1 LLDQQRM
8 KPAEGDPVQ
17 DPMANMSKDVS
28 TTSSVAGTT
37 IDAKKCEEDE
47 KLNSDLASNLT
58 TSVNGDMQHQLNH
71 VSSEDELPG
80 QCMVASDELLQG
92 HGLSWVSDFDA
103 GISEPITEPDLKK
116 ARIFD
121 VGSGITE
128 SESLAES
135 ESKRIK
141 STSEAAIDTNNIV
154 QKAESLAFKIEELF
168 KLFGGVNKKYKEQGR
183 SLLFNLKDKSNPELR
198 ERVLSGD
205 IVPERL
211 CSMTAEEL
219 ASKELSQWRLAK
231 AEELA
236 QMVVLP
242 NTEVDVR
249 RLVRKTHKGEY
260 QVEVEEPDGISM
272 EVELGGNLTNIPSKA
287 VEDQTKSNDK
297 TSSEDKAGI
306 QEKSKASDSSPQDED
321 GVKGN
326 NDLSG
331 GLDYIDGEKTDLMQ
345 ELILDDTKDAENL
358 PPIPSLDEFM
368 QGLDSEPPFVDLSVG
383 TPQEDDN
390 HLEEPDTALKSDELP
405 KTEDKASAQ
414 ENAAPESDKPSP
426 QTNSEPKLESPRHEE
441 GQNSD
446 HSESREGDVIK
457 SSPKKDEVKQTND
470 NAVNPDA
477 VLQNKAATLP
487 MIRESIWE
495 GAIQLTLSS
504 LTNVVVIFKRF
515 VLSASFHWM
524 ALI

>member
-1 LLDQQRM
+1 
-8 KPAEGDPVQ
+8 
-17 DPMANMSKDVS
+17 
-28 TTSSVAGTT
+28 
-37 IDAKKCEEDE
+37 
-47 KLNSDLASNLT
+47 
-58 TSVNGDMQHQLNH
+58 
-71 VSSEDELPG
+71 
-80 QCMVASDELLQG
+80 
-92 HGLSWVSDFDA
+92 
-103 GISEPITEPDLKK
+103 
-116 ARIFD
+116 
-121 VGSGITE
+121 
-128 SESLAES
+128 
-135 ESKRIK
+135 
-141 STSEAAIDTNNIV
+141 
-154 QKAESLAFKIEELF
+154 LAFKIEEELF
-168 KLFGGVNKKYKEQGR
+168 KLFGGVNKKYKERGR

-205 IVPERL
+205 IVPKRL

-260 QVEVEEPDGISM
+260 QVEVEEPDSISM
-272 EVELGGNLTNIPSKA
+272 EVELGGNLTNTPLKA

-297 TSSEDKAGI
+297 TSSEDKAGV

-368 QGLDSEPPFVDLSVG
+368 QGLDSEPPFVDISVG

-390 HLEEPDTALKSDELP
+390 DLEEPDTALKSDELT

-414 ENAAPESDKPSP
+414 EKAAPESDKPSP
-426 QTNSEPKLESPRHEE
+426 QTKSEPKLESPRHEE

-446 HSESREGDVIK
+446 HTEPREGDVIK
-457 SSPKKDEVKQTND
+457 SSAKKDEVKQTND

-477 VLQNKAATLP
+477 DLLNKAATLP

-504 LTNVVVIFKRF
+504 LTNVVAIFKRF

-524 ALI
+524 GLI